1 MISCADNPSGE
12 ACIRGQAVDDALK
25 LALATGLGTH
35 GLIIAVDAAAA
46 GCLTNPV
53 LCANEAGVFILEM
66 LGAEAAPAGIAL
78 TGTAGLTAKLTKEQL
93 VELATLQALKKEG
106 GDVTPEMVSQ
116 VISGSAS
123 KEIPKGTVATGST
136 GKETSGQIDQV
147 IPNGNGNLPIIRKGK
162 LEYEPLAKPNEDEIR
177 AGKQFSELGY
187 DVTFKKESTQSCVR
201 TQDLWVEGIG
211 KVDVYTPQ
219 RPAVGE
225 INLAKEQT
233 KIIRAIEKKDT
244 QTTAV
249 LTQIDLSGREME
261 QMANRV
267 WGKPSVKNI
276 NTLFFQ
282 DSSERIHRFDRPKKG
297 N

>member
-116 VISGSAS
+116 VISGGVS
-123 KEIPKGTVATGST
+123 KETPSINNSLFTNSDKAKNS
-136 GKETSGQIDQV
+136 ETYF
-147 IPNGNGNLPIIRKGK
+147 R
-162 LEYEPLAKPNEDEIR
+162 
-177 AGKQFSELGY
+177 
-187 DVTFKKESTQSCVR
+187 
-201 TQDLWVEGIG
+201 VEGGGSGTKTSQNRINVNSDG
-211 KVDVYTPQ
+211 SVSINSGCSSQLCVSTNGPNHAVYYLTNNRPDGSVVMFEIDATLHKQIMGSLVPQKPIPGVPKNPNAPKIVDPGTGEPSISIELPKVWDKL
-219 RPAVGE
+219 
-225 INLAKEQT
+225 IEQNSS
-233 KIIRAIEKKDT
+233 KGL
-244 QTTAV
+244 V
-249 LTQIDLSGREME
+249 LTEKEFLNEF
-261 QMANRV
+261 
-267 WGKPSVKNI
+267 GK
-276 NTLFFQ
+276 
-282 DSSERIHRFDRPKKG
+282 
-297 N
+297 